1 MSQLPVEIP
10 SLLDVDVSVPITIT
24 KKKCKKRG
32 SACISR
38 NSACGANKKRS
49 RLRSSVPSTLQQG
62 GVVNSQT
69 LKQDGL
75 GGDDGVRNNPDQ
87 EGAVHLQGGG
97 DGNGETLGELEDGDG
112 MIAPPPCSVSAYQ
125 VVHYSCS
132 KREEA
137 T

>member
-1 MSQLPVEIP
+1 M
-10 SLLDVDVSVPITIT
+10 DVDVSVPVT
-24 KKKCKKRG
+24 KKKRKKRG
-32 SACISR
+32 SARISR
-38 NSACGANKKRS
+38 NSAHGANKKRG
-49 RLRSSVPSTLQQG
+49 RLGSSVPSTLQQG
-62 GVVNSQT
+62 GGINSQA
-69 LKQDGL
+69 LERDGM
-75 GGDDGVRNNPDQ
+75 GVDDDVVNNPDQ

-112 MIAPPPCSVSAYQ
+112 MIAPPPCSVSVYQ